1 MKIGSVN
8 DIANLIAAVGVVLS
22 LLFVAY
28 EVRQNTGESR
38 AANEHMV
45 VASLREQLL
54 IRAQSPSLGTAVEAA
69 RSGKQMTIEQESQ
82 YRGYLLAQI
91 KSVEEAFYLYI
102 DGGLDEE
109 YMNTRMAGMTI
120 PDFLGNEIGR
130 NLYEGYRVSGQ
141 ITEEFGRAVD
151 AQLAE
156 RSGEESR
163 RQ

>member
-28 EVRQNTGESR
+28 EVRQNTDESR

-54 IRAQSPSLGTAVEAA
+54 IRAQSPSLGAAVGAA
-69 RSGKQMTIEQESQ
+69 RSGKQMTIEQDSQ
-82 YRGYLLAQI
+82 YTAYLFAQI
-91 KSVEEAFYLYI
+91 KSVEEAFTQYV
-102 DGGLDEE
+102 DGALDEE
-109 YMNTRMAGMTI
+109 YFNTRLAGMMI

-130 NLYEGYRVSGQ
+130 SLYEGLRASGQ
-141 ITEEFGRAVD
+141 ITEEFGQAVD
-151 AQLAE
+151 ARLAE
-156 RSGEESR
+156 RFGEAP
-163 RQ
+163 